1 MSSTFPSLQCVDPEI
16 YKLCKDE
23 ESRQRDCI
31 DLIAS
36 ENYASKAVLSALS
49 STFHNKYS
57 EGVVGARYYGGVEVV
72 DAMETICKE
81 RALKLF
87 GLSPSDW
94 GVNVQPY
101 SGSPANLAVYMGLVG
116 PHGRIMGLNLPDGGH
131 LTHGFFTSMGKKISA
146 SSLFFESLPYCI
158 DSETGL
164 IDFKTLEVT
173 VKLFRPRLLVVG
185 ASAYPRI
192 LDYGLFKKIA
202 DSVGA
207 LMMVDI
213 AHISGL
219 ISSGIH
225 PSPFDYA
232 DVVTT
237 TTHKTMRAARGAMI
251 YYRLRKP
258 ANPPKTIGAK
268 DNTNIGSCTT
278 NGVKNGYASKI
289 KYCGFFIDFKEGDY
303 TVYLPT
309 DFKQRI
315 DDAVFPGLQG
325 GPHNNNIA
333 AIAVG
338 LHEALQPTFSD
349 YIHRVVMN
357 SKRLACK
364 LQEFGYTITTG
375 GTDTHLFLMD
385 FRPLKLDGARV
396 STVLEAMGII
406 TNKNTVPGDVS
417 ALRPSGIRIGTPAVT
432 TRGFGL
438 EDMDVVAELI
448 HAGIKI
454 ALKVASGVKTRAI
467 KDFKSALLNDAEAQ
481 AEILKRRKEV
491 VEFAQKFP
499 LPTAL

>member
-1 MSSTFPSLQCVDPEI
+1 MSVSFPSLECVDPEI

-23 ESRQRDCI
+23 ESRQRSCI
-31 DLIAS
+31 ELIAS
-36 ENYASKAVLSALS
+36 ENFASKAVLSALS

-57 EGVVGARYYGGVEVV
+57 EGVVGARYYGGVEFV

-87 GLSPSDW
+87 GLSPYDW

-101 SGSPANLAVYMGLVG
+101 SGSPANMAVYMGLVG

-131 LTHGFFTSMGKKISA
+131 LTHGFFTPMGKKISA
-146 SSLFFESLPYCI
+146 SSLFFESLPYCV
-158 DSETGL
+158 DSKTGL
-164 IDFKTLEVT
+164 IDFETLGVT

-192 LDYGLFKKIA
+192 LDYGRFKKIA

-225 PSPFDYA
+225 PSPFEYA

-237 TTHKTMRAARGAMI
+237 TTHKTLRAARGAMI

-258 ANPPKTIGAK
+258 APPSKTKGAQ
-268 DNTNIGSCTT
+268 NGTTMT
-278 NGVKNGYASKI
+278 NGSGP
-289 KYCGFFIDFKEGDY
+289 
-303 TVYLPT
+303 VYVQT

-325 GPHNNNIA
+325 GPHNNSIA

-338 LHEALQPTFSD
+338 LQEALQPTFSD
-349 YIHRVVMN
+349 YIHKVVMN
-357 SKRLACK
+357 SKRLANK
-364 LQEFGYTITTG
+364 LQGFGYTITTG

-385 FRPLKLDGARV
+385 FRPLKLDGVRV
-396 STVLEAMGII
+396 STVLEAMGIT

-438 EDMDVVAELI
+438 EDMDIVAEFI
-448 HAGIKI
+448 HAGIQI
-454 ALKVASGVKTRAI
+454 ALKVASGLETVAI
-467 KDFKSALLNDAEAQ
+467 KDFEFALINDAEARS
-481 AEILKRRKEV
+481 EILKWRKEV
-491 VEFAQKFP
+491 VEFALRFP
-499 LPTAL
+499 LPTAF

>member
-1 MSSTFPSLQCVDPEI
+1 MNCAGVALQDVDPEI
-16 YKLCKDE
+16 YTLCKDE
-23 ESRQRDCI
+23 EFRQRSCI
-31 DLIAS
+31 ELIAS
-36 ENYASKAVLSALS
+36 ENFASEAVLSALS
-49 STFHNKYS
+49 SVFHNKYS

-87 GLSPSDW
+87 RLSPDDW

-101 SGSPANLAVYMGLVG
+101 SGSPANMAVYMGLVG

-131 LTHGFFTSMGKKISA
+131 LTHGFYTPTGKKISA
-146 SSLFFESLPYCI
+146 SSLFFESLPYCV
-158 DSETGL
+158 DSKTGL
-164 IDFKTLEVT
+164 IDFETLET
-173 VKLFRPRLLVVG
+173 SVKLFRPRLLVVG

-192 LDYGLFKKIA
+192 LDYARFRKIA
-202 DSVGA
+202 ESVGA

-225 PSPFDYA
+225 PSPFEYA

-251 YYRLRKP
+251 FYRLRKLAP
-258 ANPPKTIGAK
+258 PPKTKGAK
-268 DNTNIGSCTT
+268 NGATIGPHTT
-278 NGVKNGYASKI
+278 NG
-289 KYCGFFIDFKEGDY
+289 EGDGP
-303 TVYLPT
+303 VYVST

-338 LHEALQPTFSD
+338 LYEALQPAFSE
-349 YIHRVVMN
+349 YIHRVVEN
-357 SKRLACK
+357 SKHLAYK
-364 LQEFGYTITTG
+364 LQELGYTITTG

-385 FRPLKLDGARV
+385 FRPLKLDGIRV
-396 STVLEAMGII
+396 SAVLEAMGI
-406 TNKNTVPGDVS
+406 TANKNTVPGDVS
-417 ALRPSGIRIGTPAVT
+417 AFRPSGIRIGTPAVT

-438 EDMDVVAELI
+438 KDMDRVAEFI
-448 HAGIKI
+448 HAGIQI
-454 ALKVASGVKTRAI
+454 ALRVAAGLKTVTF
-467 KDFKSALLNDAEAQ
+467 KDFESALLNDAEAQ
-481 AEILKRRKEV
+481 AEIQRVREEI
-491 VEFAQKFP
+491 VEFAGKFP
-499 LPTAL
+499 LPSVL